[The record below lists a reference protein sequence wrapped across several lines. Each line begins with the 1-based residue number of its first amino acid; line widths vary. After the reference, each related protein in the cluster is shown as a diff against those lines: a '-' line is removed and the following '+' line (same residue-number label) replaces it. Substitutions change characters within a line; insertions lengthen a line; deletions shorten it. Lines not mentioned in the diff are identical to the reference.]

1 VTARRSE
8 QPLTRI
14 SVFLFD
20 WQIAALDEISRQTLI
35 PVSVFIRQGVD
46 LILDRS
52 GIAQAKAQPPKRR
65 KGAR

>member
-20 WQIAALDEISRQTLI
+20 RQIAALNEVHQRALI
-35 PVSVFIRQGVD
+35 PMSALIRQGVD
-46 LILDRS
+46 LILDRY
-52 GIAQAKAQPPKRR
+52 GAMKAQPPKRR

>member
-1 VTARRSE
+1 MTARRSE

-20 WQIAALDEISRQTLI
+20 RQIAALDEMNRHTLI

-46 LILDRS
+46 LILERH
-52 GIAQAKAQPPKRR
+52 GIAQPKAQPPKRR